1 MGAFRYTFVGG
12 WSLPSGQLRPEKVG
26 ILGPKLPVAMNL
38 PATLDVVIPTFNR
51 KDLLRKTLASLASAA
66 VPAGMAVQVIVVNNN
81 SSDGT
86 ADVVE
91 ELAGASPLPIRHVLE
106 LRQSLS
112 SARNAG
118 IAASGADLIGF
129 VDDDEEVEPDWFEVI
144 AREFADPAVEF
155 IGGPYLPNWVSP
167 VPDWLPPGYHAAI
180 GAIPPK
186 PRGWY
191 NAGSGGNLMGG
202 NAVMR
207 RSVFERVGLYALH
220 LGRSGK
226 GLLSEE
232 DADMFRRIL
241 AAGIQGMYVPDL
253 AIRHYIAPDRLTR
266 AYHRRWVYWRGA
278 SQGVLHRTST
288 DPAIATVFGV
298 QRYRFGE
305 ALRGLLK
312 VPGLRLRGQKGSA
325 FAHELAAWDL
335 AGFVYGRHFLNVEA
349 MYKP

>member
-1 MGAFRYTFVGG
+1 
-12 WSLPSGQLRPEKVG
+12 
-26 ILGPKLPVAMNL
+26 MNS

-51 KDLLRKTLASLASAA
+51 KELLRTTLASLADA
-66 VPAGMAVQVIVVNNN
+66 VVPTGLAVRVIVANNN

-86 ADVVE
+86 AEMVA
-91 ELAGASPLPIRHVLE
+91 ELARGFPLPLQHVLE
-106 LRQSLS
+106 MQPGSS

-118 IAASGADLIGF
+118 IEASGAELIGF

-144 AREFADPAVEF
+144 AREFADPEVEF

-186 PRGWY
+186 PRGSY

-202 NAVMR
+202 NAVLR

-241 AAGIQGMYVPDL
+241 AAGIQGVYVPEL
-253 AIRHYIAPDRLTR
+253 AIRHYIAPERLTR
-266 AYHRRWVYWRGA
+266 GYHRRWVYWRGA
-278 SQGVLHRTST
+278 SQGVLDRTNP

-298 QRYRFGE
+298 QRYRFGQ
-305 ALRGLLK
+305 AFRHLVK
-312 VPGLRLRGQKGSA
+312 VPGLRLRGQKASA

-335 AGFVYGRHFLNVEA
+335 AGFVYGRHFLDVES
-349 MYKP
+349 MYKA

>member
-1 MGAFRYTFVGG
+1 MDST
-12 WSLPSGQLRPEKVG
+12 
-26 ILGPKLPVAMNL
+26 
-38 PATLDVVIPTFNR
+38 ATLDVVIPTFNR
-51 KDLLRKTLASLASAA
+51 KNLLCKTLWSLARA
-66 VPAGMAVQVIVVNNN
+66 VRPAGLRVRVIVVNNN

-86 ADVVE
+86 AAVVE
-91 ELAGASPLPIRHVLE
+91 ELARQYPLPLQHVLE
-106 LRQSLS
+106 LQPGSS

-129 VDDDEEVEPDWFEVI
+129 VDDDEEVAPDWFEVI
-144 AREFADPAVEF
+144 TREFANPAVDF
-155 IGGPYLPNWVSP
+155 IGGPYLPNWVTP

-186 PRGWY
+186 PRGSY

-202 NAVMR
+202 NAVFR

-232 DADMFRRIL
+232 DADMFRRVL
-241 AAGIQGMYVPDL
+241 AAGIQGVYVPEL
-253 AIRHYIAPDRLTR
+253 AIRHYIAPERLTR

-278 SQGVLHRTST
+278 SQGVLDRTSP
-288 DPAIATVFGV
+288 DPAIATVFGG
-298 QRYRFGE
+298 QRYRFGQ
-305 ALRGLLK
+305 ALRNLLK
-312 VPGLRLRGQKGSA
+312 VPVLRLSGRKADA

-335 AGFVYGRHFLNVEA
+335 AGFVYGRHFLDVES
-349 MYKP
+349 MYSP